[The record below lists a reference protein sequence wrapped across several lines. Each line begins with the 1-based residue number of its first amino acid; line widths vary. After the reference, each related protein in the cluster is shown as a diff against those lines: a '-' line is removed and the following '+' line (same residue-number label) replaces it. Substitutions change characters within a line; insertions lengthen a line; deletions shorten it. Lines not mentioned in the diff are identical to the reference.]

1 MATRVSA
8 GILAYRRRD
17 AGRLEVLLVHPG
29 GPFFA
34 KKGDGYWSIPKGE
47 PDPGETDMAE
57 AARREFEEETGQPV
71 PDGPLIAL
79 GTITQKGGKV
89 VHAWAVEA
97 DLDTASMTSSTF
109 EMDWPPFSGRKG
121 TFPEIDGWAYFGP
134 EEARLKIKS
143 SQIPLLERLE
153 EALK

>member
-109 EMDWPPFSGRKG
+109 EMDKTRRQPF
-121 TFPEIDGWAYFGP
+121 P
-134 EEARLKIKS
+134 
-143 SQIPLLERLE
+143 
-153 EALK
+153 